1 MASIRSLEACRSWA
15 RAVLNRSSLNFRLSA
30 SSSPVPLLKLSAT
43 IELMLELLEIE
54 PLTLSLL
61 EAVAE
66 VILLVLQEVRNE
78 DEGVGGVVEG
88 AVEVAAVVYIRFLT
102 TSSSSELLLSEEV
115 SHRGRRVFLTKP
127 EYRRFRRGL
136 GSLGEGV
143 GSGVSLLG
151 PGVGSEWVL
160 LEVPG
165 CWSSEVLSPGGFGT
179 ILFS

>member
-1 MASIRSLEACRSWA
+1 MASIRSREVCRSWA
-15 RAVLNRSSLNFRLSA
+15 RAVLNRSSLNFRLRA

-54 PLTLSLL
+54 PPTLSLL
-61 EAVAE
+61 EGVE
-66 VILLVLQEVRNE
+66 VILLMAQEVRNE
-78 DEGVGGVVEG
+78 DEGVGGVVEE
-88 AVEVAAVVYIRFLT
+88 AVELAVVVYIRFLT

-127 EYRRFRRGL
+127 EYRRFTRGL
-136 GSLGEGV
+136 GSLEETV
-143 GSGVSLLG
+143 GSGLSLLG
-151 PGVGSEWVL
+151 PGVGSEWLL

-165 CWSSEVLSPGGFGT
+165 CCSSELLSPGGFGT